1 MDPTLSEKQQD
12 VFAFLLAVAMAESS
26 DPGDFRRRFV
36 SYMDKAF
43 GSDTSKM
50 SLNDKDVAL
59 TVSHV
64 YAKADN
70 FYHKIK

>member
-1 MDPTLSEKQQD
+1 MSSIITEKQKD
-12 VFAFLLAVAMAESS
+12 VFAFVLAVAMAESS
-26 DPGDFRRRFV
+26 EPGDFRKRLV

-50 SLNDKDVAL
+50 SDSDKDIAL
-59 TVSHV
+59 SVSHI

-70 FYHKIK
+70 IYHKIK

>member
-1 MDPTLSEKQQD
+1 MSSTFTDRQKD
-12 VFAFLLAVAMAESS
+12 VFAFVLAVAMAESS

-43 GSDTSKM
+43 GFDDNQMSPDQKDT
-50 SLNDKDVAL
+50 AL
-59 TVSHV
+59 SVSHI

-70 FYHKIK
+70 IYHKIK